1 MGNGSLDAETVSAM
15 VPGVAGAAAALGG
28 AAGAGGAQTVVV
40 RLEHGVAVVQGL
52 SDEVLLAVLLAGGT
66 GFAPLLR
73 DLADGRGAWPGW
85 CDRPSTDDGMTD
97 AHDPHPRRVLVA
109 DDEPHIGH
117 IIRLKLEQGP
127 YQVVLVSSGTEAL
140 EHLRGDEPI
149 DVVLL
154 DIMMPGATGLE
165 VLEEARAM
173 PHRRDTP
180 IIILTAKG
188 QDADRRQ
195 ALELGATDFFTKPF
209 SPKKLLARVDE
220 LFGAPADAGERVS
233 NLD

>member
-1 MGNGSLDAETVSAM
+1 
-15 VPGVAGAAAALGG
+15 
-28 AAGAGGAQTVVV
+28 
-40 RLEHGVAVVQGL
+40 
-52 SDEVLLAVLLAGGT
+52 
-66 GFAPLLR
+66 
-73 DLADGRGAWPGW
+73 
-85 CDRPSTDDGMTD
+85 MTD
-97 AHDPHPRRVLVA
+97 ASEPGPRRVLVA
-109 DDEPHIGH
+109 DDEPHIGY

-127 YQVVLVSSGTEAL
+127 YQVALVSDGTEAL

-154 DIMMPGATGLE
+154 DIMMPSATGLE
-165 VLEEARAM
+165 VLAEARAL

-220 LFGAPADAGERVS
+220 LFGAPAADGDDGDESPLR
-233 NLD
+233 